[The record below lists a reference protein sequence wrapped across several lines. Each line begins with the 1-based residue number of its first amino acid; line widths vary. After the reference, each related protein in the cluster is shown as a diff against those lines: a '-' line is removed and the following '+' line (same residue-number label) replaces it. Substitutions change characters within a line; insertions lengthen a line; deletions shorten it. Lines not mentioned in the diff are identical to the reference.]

1 MKSMRQITYLPALLG
16 LLLLSACGKET
27 ESTAPAQESETPAA
41 PTAPAAVETQAKE
54 AASSVQEMTE
64 PAKQAAQS
72 VENQMEQAKETVE
85 TAIDSEK
92 GNALQI
98 IQSVKEL
105 IGQAKYTEALA
116 ALSTLSIDQLSP
128 ELQGLAT
135 QLKGQAEK
143 ALTSTAAGKAGE
155 TISNVLKENN
165 IQIENPF
172 KK

>member
-1 MKSMRQITYLPALLG
+1 MKQNSHLIVVLG

-27 ESTAPAQESETPAA
+27 ESATPIQKSDTPTVPTPSESVATPAQ
-41 PTAPAAVETQAKE
+41 E

-64 PAKQAAQS
+64 QAKQAAQS
-72 VENQMEQAKETVE
+72 VEPQMEQVKESVE
-85 TAIDSEK
+85 TAVDSEK
-92 GNALQI
+92 KNALQI

-116 ALSTLSIDQLSP
+116 TLSTLSIDQLSP
-128 ELQGLAT
+128 ELQGIAT
-135 QLKGQAEK
+135 QLKGQAEN
-143 ALTSTAAGKAGE
+143 ALASTAAGKAGE

>member
-1 MKSMRQITYLPALLG
+1 MKSMRQSTYLPALLG

-27 ESTAPAQESETPAA
+27 ETTAPVQESES
-41 PTAPAAVETQAKE
+41 PTATAPV
-54 AASSVQEMTE
+54 ASQVQEAVSSIQEVTE

-72 VENQMEQAKETVE
+72 AATQMEEAKETVA
-85 TAIDSEK
+85 TAVDSEK
-92 GNALQI
+92 ENALQI

-135 QLKGQAEK
+135 QLKGKAEE
-143 ALTSTAAGKAGE
+143 ALASTAAGKAGE

>member
-1 MKSMRQITYLPALLG
+1 MKQITYLPALLG
-16 LLLLSACGKET
+16 LLLLSACSKET
-27 ESTAPAQESETPAA
+27 ETTAPAQDSET
-41 PTAPAAVETQAKE
+41 PTAPAAVATQAQE
-54 AASSVQEMTE
+54 AANGVQEVTGS
-64 PAKQAAQS
+64 AKQAVQS
-72 VENQMEQAKETVE
+72 VENEMEQAKETVE

-165 IQIENPF
+165 IPIENPF